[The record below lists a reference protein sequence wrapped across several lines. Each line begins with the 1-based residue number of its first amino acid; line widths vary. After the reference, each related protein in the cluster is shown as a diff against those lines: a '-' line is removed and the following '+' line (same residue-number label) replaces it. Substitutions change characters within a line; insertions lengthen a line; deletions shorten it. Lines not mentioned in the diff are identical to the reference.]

1 MSNSEISIDKLI
13 KVRHKEY
20 NLIKDTYC
28 PLLNETVYFNNK
40 GFYHATH
47 DGRGK
52 IRGELD
58 ARMRL
63 NLLPYIATVI
73 KRSNQF
79 GSPNRIIPKDDSN
92 SKTEY
97 ELIFY
102 ELCYSLNPRK
112 TISVIL
118 RKQGNGQLHY
128 FSVKYTRKQN
138 RLR

>member
-1 MSNSEISIDKLI
+1 MTDGGTPINKLI
-13 KVRHKEY
+13 EMRHKEY

-28 PLLNETVYFNNK
+28 PLLNEIVYFNNK

-63 NLLPYIATVI
+63 HLLPYIATVI
-73 KRSNQF
+73 KKSNQF
-79 GSPNRIIPKDDSN
+79 GSPARIIPNNSPN
-92 SKTEY
+92 SKTGH

-102 ELCYSLNPRK
+102 ELRHSLNTHK

-128 FSVKYTRKQN
+128 FSVKYARKQN